1 MHTTQRI
8 RDLHPSDRPRER
20 LKAVGPHALT
30 NEELLAVLL
39 GSGTRDMDVLE
50 VAARVQEAAE
60 RNQGA
65 LGPNEL
71 LAIRGIGPVKAGQIV
86 AAFELAR
93 RWMGRGTPP
102 IRTASD
108 VLPYLQ
114 HIRDKRQ
121 EHFVCLSLSGANEVI
136 ENRIVTV
143 GLLDSSQV
151 HPREVFADPITDRA
165 AAIIVAHNHPSGIL
179 EASPE
184 DKALTRRLV
193 QAGTLLGIRIL
204 DHVIVAR
211 DGYVSMKQ
219 SGFL

>member
-1 MHTTQRI
+1 MNSTQRI

-20 LKAVGPHALT
+20 LTSVGPHALT
-30 NEELLAVLL
+30 NAELLAVLL
-39 GSGTRDMDVLE
+39 GSGTRDTDVLE
-50 VAARVQEAAE
+50 LATRVQEAAE
-60 RNQGA
+60 RKQGA
-65 LGPNEL
+65 LGTSEL
-71 LAIRGIGPVKAGQIV
+71 LAIQGIGPVKAGQIV

-93 RWMGRGTPP
+93 RWMGQGTPP
-102 IRTASD
+102 IRTAAD

-136 ENRIVTV
+136 ENRVVTV

-193 QAGTLLGIRIL
+193 QAGTLLGIRLL